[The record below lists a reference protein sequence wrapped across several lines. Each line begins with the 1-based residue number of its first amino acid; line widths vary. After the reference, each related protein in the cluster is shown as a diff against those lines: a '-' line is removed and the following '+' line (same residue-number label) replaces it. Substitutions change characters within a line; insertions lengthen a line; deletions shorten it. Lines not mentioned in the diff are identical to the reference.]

1 MAVRVVE
8 TQAAG
13 TSSGNFNLTVQT
25 SVSGFDGLPI
35 PSITIQ
41 NVPKPDTQSAFCD
54 DSAVKDALPDGA
66 IILQDSAHFSG
77 NF

>member
-1 MAVRVVE
+1 MVE
-8 TQAAG
+8 TQASG

-41 NVPKPDTQSAFCD
+41 NVPKA
-54 DSAVKDALPDGA
+54 
-66 IILQDSAHFSG
+66 
-77 NF
+77 